1 MQAKQTKIVY
11 SKSKEE
17 SAKSSEQQNVDF
29 LKSTKS

>member
-1 MQAKQTKIVY
+1 MQAKQTKIIY

-17 SAKSSEQQNVDF
+17 STKPSEQQNVDF